1 MEKYK
6 ISGDADE
13 KTGTPIEKTE
23 KRFYIFEICGFNC
36 GERKMRRVRIIFK
49 THLDIGF
56 TDLAVR
62 VVERYFRDFIVEAV
76 KTAEYFRRGSGA
88 FRYRWTVGSWLID
101 EYFNRA
107 TEAERRF
114 LEQAIA
120 DGDIV
125 WHAMP
130 FTTHTELLTR
140 ELLRDGLAISGGARP
155 PIRTPDPGG
164 KTHRRAGH
172 TRGLIGPFT
181 DAGVDF
187 LHIGTNPAA
196 GVCKVPPLFR
206 WKDSRNRE
214 ILVAYQPR
222 YGELLTIPGFR
233 PELSGLRDRRQ
244 HRTAHAGDGRAA
256 LRGTLRKRP
265 RRPV

>member
-1 MEKYK
+1 
-6 ISGDADE
+6 
-13 KTGTPIEKTE
+13 
-23 KRFYIFEICGFNC
+23 
-36 GERKMRRVRIIFK
+36 MRCVRIIFK

-62 VVERYFRDFIVEAV
+62 VVERYFRDFIVQAV

-140 ELLRDGLAISGGARP
+140 ELLRDGLAISG
-155 PIRTPDPGG
+155 
-164 KTHRRAGH
+164 
-172 TRGLIGPFT
+172 
-181 DAGVDF
+181 
-187 LHIGTNPAA
+187 
-196 GVCKVPPLFR
+196 
-206 WKDSRNRE
+206 
-214 ILVAYQPR
+214 
-222 YGELLTIPGFR
+222 EL
-233 PELSGLRDRRQ
+233 DRRFGR
-244 HRTAHAGDGRAA
+244 RTRAA
-256 LRGTLRKRP
+256 KLTDVPVRFESAITSKERGT
-265 RRPV
+265 